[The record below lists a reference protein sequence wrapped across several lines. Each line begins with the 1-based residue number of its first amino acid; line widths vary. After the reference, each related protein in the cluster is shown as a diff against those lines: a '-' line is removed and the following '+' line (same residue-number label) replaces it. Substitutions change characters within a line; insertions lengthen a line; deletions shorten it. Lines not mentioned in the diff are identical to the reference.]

1 MINRISITD
10 FKALSYLDAKTGTI
24 DIDSAIEIVYNGEI
38 IKKEASNEKLC
49 TLFANTGGVF
59 SPNFRTSELGLTFM
73 LRETYILKDSFFNGD
88 RGGHHMPDLYKE
100 NFDLWYDVTYRN
112 LVKITFYVY
121 LKYHG
126 LSCENVDFKRQWDQ
140 ACDVFRSNVAV
151 FSANPWPALALNKPY
166 TDQRL
171 LHKILRLP
179 QVSSSI
185 EKQITEL
192 GSKIVYSA
200 ADLGVLSSYDHLFGW
215 LKKREL
221 EELVEYEGSQSL
233 LGRNIIEGGN
243 YNGQV
248 YVKDES
254 GLTWIQGRHPSSR
267 LSHVKM
273 QSIADGIVEL
283 LKNR

>member
-1 MINRISITD
+1 MLSYISISN
-10 FKALSYLDAKTGTI
+10 FKALSYRDAKTGTI
-24 DIDSAIEIVYNGEI
+24 DIDSAVEIVCNGEV
-38 IKKEASNEKLC
+38 IKKEESSEELC
-49 TLFANTGGVF
+49 TVFANTGGAF
-59 SPNFRTSELGLTFM
+59 SPDFFTSELGLTFI
-73 LRETYILKDSFFNGD
+73 LRESYILKDSFFNGD
-88 RGGHHMPDLYKE
+88 RGGHHMPDRYKE

-140 ACDVFRSNVAV
+140 ACDVYRSNAAV
-151 FSANPWPALALNKPY
+151 FSANPWPALALNKVY
-166 TDQRL
+166 TDQNL
-171 LHKILRLP
+171 LKKILRLP

-185 EKQITEL
+185 EKQIIEL

-200 ADLGVLSSYDHLFGW
+200 ADLGVLSSYEHLFGW
-215 LKKREL
+215 LKAREM
-221 EELVEYEGSQSL
+221 EELIGYEGPQSI